1 MALVIASDEVKPKF
15 LKSAQLLLVTNS
27 IEHLP
32 AKYLKAEWL
41 QVIEDFTDTETLRS
55 NYETVINSLLFI
67 HITSDTM
74 IQSRIGS
81 KA

>member
-1 MALVIASDEVKPKF
+1 
-15 LKSAQLLLVTNS
+15 VTNS
-27 IEHLP
+27 IERLP

-41 QVIEDFTDTETLRS
+41 QVIEDFTDTEMLPS
-55 NYETVINSLLFI
+55 NHETVLDSLLFI

-74 IQSRIGS
+74 IQGRVES

>member
-1 MALVIASDEVKPKF
+1 MKLSPNF
-15 LKSAQLLLVTNS
+15 LSRHILLLVTNS
-27 IEHLP
+27 IELLP

-55 NYETVINSLLFI
+55 NHETVIESLLFI
-67 HITSDTM
+67 SITSDTM
-74 IQSRIGS
+74 IQGRIGS

>member
-1 MALVIASDEVKPKF
+1 M
-15 LKSAQLLLVTNS
+15 TNS
-27 IEHLP
+27 IERLP

-41 QVIEDFTDTETLRS
+41 QVIEDFTDTETLPS
-55 NYETVINSLLFI
+55 NHETVIESLLFI

-74 IQSRIGS
+74 IQGRIGS